1 MFKDTL
7 GRYCPDLTEEQLTL
21 LNEYYI
27 LLSAH
32 GSQYNLTAI
41 TEETEVV
48 IKHFYDSLLFGEHL
62 GIGEGKQAR
71 ILDLGTGA
79 GFPGRVLAIIHQDLH
94 FTLVDAVN
102 KKINFIRIVAEE
114 LGLKNVDA
122 LHARSE
128 ALGQDQAYREQ
139 FDIGLARGVAY
150 LPTLS
155 EYLLP
160 LIRLGGRMILTKEA
174 PYEEELVNSCKA
186 LETLGGAFLEARNYE
201 LPVFGNKRAFL
212 IFGKVAPTPVKYPRR
227 EGVPSKKP
235 L

>member
-7 GRYCPDLTEEQLTL
+7 GRYCPALTEEQLAL
-21 LNEYYI
+21 LNAYYI
-27 LLSAH
+27 LLSSH
-32 GSQYNLTAI
+32 GAQYNLTAI
-41 TEETEVV
+41 TEETEVA
-48 IKHFYDSLLFGEHL
+48 IKHFYDSLLFGEQL
-62 GIGEGKQAR
+62 GLEPGKQAR

-79 GFPGRVLAIIHQDLH
+79 GFPGLVLAIIYRDYR

-102 KKINFIRIVAEE
+102 KKINFIRIVADE
-114 LGLKNVDA
+114 LGLDNVEA

-160 LIRLGGRMILTKEA
+160 LIRVGGRMILTKEM
-174 PYEEELVNSCKA
+174 PYGKELDNSCKA
-186 LETLGGAFLEARNYE
+186 LETLGGSFHEARTYE
-201 LPVFGNKRAFL
+201 LPIFGNKRAFL
-212 IFGKVAPTPVKYPRR
+212 VFDKVAPTPGKYPRR